1 MFHHPAKKPP
11 NNSEKTEGTTHSV
24 HLPREEGK
32 NMNEYG
38 MPELLGTLMML
49 TPMLVSGLVCEAK
62 ERTKKRTKKTIVNRD
77 EKKR

>member
-1 MFHHPAKKPP
+1 MYAFRTRK
-11 NNSEKTEGTTHSV
+11 E
-24 HLPREEGK
+24 K

-62 ERTKKRTKKTIVNRD
+62 ERTKKRAKKKTIVNRD